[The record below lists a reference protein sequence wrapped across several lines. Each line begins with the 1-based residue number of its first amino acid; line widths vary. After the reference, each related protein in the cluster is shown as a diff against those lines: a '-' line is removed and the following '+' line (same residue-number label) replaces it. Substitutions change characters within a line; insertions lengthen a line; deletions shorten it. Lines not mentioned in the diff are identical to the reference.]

1 MAYGNFT
8 IDGVPIK
15 NPHDFQLESY
25 TLTQSLRVA
34 NGDMQMD
41 FVANKRKFVFTY
53 TSIQSD
59 DLDLILDLLWDK
71 LATTKQCFH
80 ALTYIENNINKTAIV
95 YAGAIPRK
103 LHRGHGAKWVWKDVQ
118 FSLIER

>member
-1 MAYGNFT
+1 MAYGAFK
-8 IDGVPIK
+8 IDNVPIK
-15 NPHDFQLESY
+15 NPHEFQLESY
-25 TLTQSLRVA
+25 TLTESLRTA

-53 TSIQSD
+53 TSIQST
-59 DLDLILDLLWDK
+59 DLDLILDILWDQ
-71 LATTKQCFH
+71 LPNTKQCFH
-80 ALTYIENNINKTAIV
+80 TLTYPENNQTKTAIV